1 MTATTMIRSLAC
13 AVCASVIATTAWAG
27 QPPTSALTID
37 FNQVGSD
44 VVATIA
50 GSFDISSL
58 IPQASGSMTMRNFVS
73 PNDGLAGAS
82 DNSSSVAWVSWRI
95 DELSPYTQPFWG
107 DGSNAG
113 NVPRF
118 ATTASGTGSFYLEG
132 NPLASPETNEA
143 RIRMPAD
150 YVSNSPI
157 NGTLVWAGQSYASMG
172 LQTSGQWDWQTA
184 NGGTVT
190 LRINAV
196 PEPTTVALA
205 GVGAG
210 LVGLTGWR
218 RSRRAKNA

>member
-1 MTATTMIRSLAC
+1 MTVNTMFRSLAC
-13 AVCASVIATTAWAG
+13 AVCAAVIASTAWAG
-27 QPPTSALTID
+27 PPPVSSLTID
-37 FNQVGSD
+37 FNEVGSD

-50 GSFDISSL
+50 GSFDLTSL
-58 IPQASGSMTMRNFVS
+58 VPQTTGSMTMRNFVS

-82 DNSSSVAWVSWRI
+82 DNSSPVSYASWRI

-107 DGSNAG
+107 NGTNAG

-143 RIRMPAD
+143 RIRLPAD
-150 YVSNSPI
+150 YVSGSPI
-157 NGTLVWAGQSYASMG
+157 NGTLTWAGQSYASMG

-196 PEPTTVALA
+196 PEPATVALA
-205 GVGAG
+205 GIGAG

-218 RSRRAKNA
+218 RSRRANNA